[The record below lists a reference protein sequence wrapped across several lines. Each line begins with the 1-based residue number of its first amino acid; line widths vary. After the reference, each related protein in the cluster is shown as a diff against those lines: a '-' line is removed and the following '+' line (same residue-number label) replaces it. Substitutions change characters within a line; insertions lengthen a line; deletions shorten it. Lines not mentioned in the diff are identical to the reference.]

1 MQSMGFGESRG
12 NGYSFVSS
20 VSMFVLVNG
29 TPAGFFQ
36 TSRGLRQGDASFPAS
51 FYYSN
56 GGAQSIDSGSHARS
70 FFCKALRWEGQMVWG

>member
-1 MQSMGFGESRG
+1 MQTMGFGESRG

-36 TSRGLRQGDASFPAS
+36 TSRGLRQGDPLSLLLFIMVMEVLS
-51 FYYSN
+51 RLIQEVMQGHFF
-56 GGAQSIDSGSHARS
+56 AR
-70 FFCKALRWEGQMVWG
+70 L